1 MNKNKILQKDYTLSS
16 LYYQIKLPL
25 DLEILIP
32 ADDPVRLLSA
42 FVEGME
48 LSDLYKTY
56 GKIKKNQASPRQLF
70 KIIIYASMNRI
81 YSSRDIETAC
91 HRDINFMYLLEVP
104 EPPRHRLLSH
114 LPRGRCAVPGNGLQ
128 VLPHIHLLVPHFS
141 ERRRRGAERGRTQVL
156 RRAVLRLPR
165 QGHGAGRHP
174 LPLRNA
180 PAPGQDGRLHQPQG
194 RRLLRA
200 LRHHGDGALQGPGD
214 LLADLQRGRQPDE
227 HAHADLPVHELRH
240 HPQPG
245 RHPARGGAEGLAGDS
260 QRVRRRGH
268 RGQAR
273 TRDQPGLPDRLHAL
287 LRADLSGAK
296 SSKTP
301 HSSAAVPTGRMKSS
315 ALPRCTTIR

>member
-1 MNKNKILQKDYTLSS
+1 MG
-16 LYYQIKLPL
+16 
-25 DLEILIP
+25 
-32 ADDPVRLLSA
+32 R
-42 FVEGME
+42 GR
-48 LSDLYKTY
+48 
-56 GKIKKNQASPRQLF
+56 PRPEHLRRTHRRGGWRGPQDHRRRDRRAQL
-70 KIIIYASMNRI
+70 
-81 YSSRDIETAC
+81 
-91 HRDINFMYLLEVP
+91 P

-287 LRADLSGAK
+287 LRADLPGDLPPGRRHARPGADAQAL
-296 SSKTP
+296 P
-301 HSSAAVPTGRMKSS
+301 VRRRVRARRVS
-315 ALPRCTTIR
+315 ALPAQVVGA

>member
-1 MNKNKILQKDYTLSS
+1 MRCSGKWASS
-16 LYYQIKLPL
+16 ASAHPSPG
-25 DLEILIP
+25 P
-32 ADDPVRLLSA
+32 AFFR
-42 FVEGME
+42 
-48 LSDLYKTY
+48 T
-56 GKIKKNQASPRQLF
+56 
-70 KIIIYASMNRI
+70 
-81 YSSRDIETAC
+81 
-91 HRDINFMYLLEVP
+91 
-104 EPPRHRLLSH
+104 
-114 LPRGRCAVPGNGLQ
+114 
-128 VLPHIHLLVPHFS
+128 
-141 ERRRRGAERGRTQVL
+141 RRRGAERGRTQVL

-287 LRADLSGAK
+287 LRADLPGDLPPGRRHARPGADAQAL
-296 SSKTP
+296 P
-301 HSSAAVPTGRMKSS
+301 VRRRVRARRVS
-315 ALPRCTTIR
+315 ALPAQVVGA